1 MKKLI
6 YFIIL
11 VAVAWLI
18 KLSYD
23 FRIVSGQVSM
33 MQNELHQNDQKNA
46 VLNDQLV
53 SMQRQAPGVTEAA
66 PTQKAPTE
74 AVLAGVSETVLI
86 RQQLELIQFAL
97 QQQQYVYAMEKL
109 TQLDQ
114 ALDDYAVADSLKQSL
129 HQTLTQDKQSIQQ
142 FVLSRHQQLDKFEEA
157 VQAIDTQ
164 MTHEMAN
171 QKLQP
176 PQSASGHFWQ
186 KWFSIEPVAQH
197 SPDLVNRRLILKE
210 VQLRLLT
217 AQRAFTDGHLVEF
230 DNAML
235 QAIQQLNNL
244 PDHASKQL
252 QGQLQQLQHMQM
264 PAVPK
269 LNSTAVLG

>member
-53 SMQRQAPGVTEAA
+53 SMQRQAPAVTEAVPA
-66 PTQKAPTE
+66 QKAPVE
-74 AVLAGVSETVLI
+74 AASTGVSETVLI

-164 MTHEMAN
+164 MTREMAN

-176 PQSASGHFWQ
+176 SQSASGHFWQ
-186 KWFSIEPVAQH
+186 KWLSIEPVAQH

-269 LNSTAVLG
+269 LNSTVVLG

>member
-53 SMQRQAPGVTEAA
+53 SMQRQAPAVTEAV
-66 PTQKAPTE
+66 PTQKAPVE
-74 AVLAGVSETVLI
+74 AASTGVSETVLI

-129 HQTLTQDKQSIQQ
+129 HQT
-142 FVLSRHQQLDKFEEA
+142 
-157 VQAIDTQ
+157 
-164 MTHEMAN
+164 
-171 QKLQP
+171 
-176 PQSASGHFWQ
+176 
-186 KWFSIEPVAQH
+186 
-197 SPDLVNRRLILKE
+197 
-210 VQLRLLT
+210 
-217 AQRAFTDGHLVEF
+217 
-230 DNAML
+230 
-235 QAIQQLNNL
+235 
-244 PDHASKQL
+244 
-252 QGQLQQLQHMQM
+252 
-264 PAVPK
+264 
-269 LNSTAVLG
+269 